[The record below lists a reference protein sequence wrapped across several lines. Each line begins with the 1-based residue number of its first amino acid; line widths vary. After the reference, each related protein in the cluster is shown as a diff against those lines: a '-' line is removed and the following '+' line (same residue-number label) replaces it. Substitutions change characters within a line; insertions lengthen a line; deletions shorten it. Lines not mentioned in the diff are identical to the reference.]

1 LFAAVLF
8 SLTLG
13 SADISLKE
21 LSSAAVGRGEYA
33 VVSVLLNV
41 RIPRTAAA
49 VLAGSAL
56 SAAGVVIQSV
66 LGNPL
71 AGPNIIGVNAGA
83 GVSAVI
89 CAAFLPAATWIM
101 PTAAFLGALIA
112 MLLIYAVARLTG
124 ASRITLVLAGI
135 AVGSILSACIDAIV
149 TIVPEALVSVN
160 AFRIGSI
167 SGTVLKKLYIP
178 GAYIFAAVVLLF
190 SLGHD
195 MDVLAL
201 GDETAS
207 SLGMNTKKYRFL
219 LLLCAAMLSGASVSF
234 SGLLGFVGLII
245 PHAARFFVGSE
256 SRRLLP
262 VSVLMGGAF
271 VTLCDVLARILFA
284 PYEIP
289 VGIVMSFIGG
299 PFFLWLLIRRKG
311 GRTDNA

>member
-1 LFAAVLF
+1 MANKSAYPTIIAVCTAVLFAAVLF

-41 RIPRTAAA
+41 RIPRTARRRPRGKRAFSRGCCDP
-49 VLAGSAL
+49 VGSRQSAGR
-56 SAAGVVIQSV
+56 
-66 LGNPL
+66 
-71 AGPNIIGVNAGA
+71 PNIIGVNAGA

-178 GAYIFAAVVLLF
+178 
-190 SLGHD
+190 
-195 MDVLAL
+195 
-201 GDETAS
+201 
-207 SLGMNTKKYRFL
+207 
-219 LLLCAAMLSGASVSF
+219 
-234 SGLLGFVGLII
+234 
-245 PHAARFFVGSE
+245 
-256 SRRLLP
+256 
-262 VSVLMGGAF
+262 
-271 VTLCDVLARILFA
+271 ARISLPRSSCCFHSA
-284 PYEIP
+284 TIWMCWRWKTKPRP
-289 VGIVMSFIGG
+289 RLV
-299 PFFLWLLIRRKG
+299 
-311 GRTDNA
+311 